1 MNVLGTM
8 ASPRTDARVRLA
20 LALVLASPGCA
31 AAGAEAGATESQVTV
46 AGPAGA
52 RLRIE
57 ALDPHVVRLWLKP
70 SGDFSRPRSLAME
83 TAPSTR
89 SPLVRA
95 EKADEV
101 SVDTG
106 ALTVTI
112 DRGTLAFGVRAG
124 TGGPALLDDARIG
137 APAAGGPW
145 TLTERLA
152 PAEHL
157 FGLGQD
163 NHNNGRLDRRGVVRD
178 LWAGQQITSGNVTAQ
193 YPVPFILSTGRDGH
207 AYGVFF
213 DNVYRLKFDLG
224 KTQPDQLRLDADGG
238 EVDLYVIDGPRP
250 ADVVERYTG
259 LTGRPPL
266 PPLWALGYW
275 QSKCTYYDWDA
286 LDEAYG
292 QLSARGF
299 PVDVMVIDADWPE
312 VVTDYVWAKRWIET
326 GHGLSPAQKIA
337 AYGKRGVRI
346 VVSQS
351 GPMVRQD
358 SPTFAP
364 GWAMGVFATDGNGN
378 PVECGYY
385 GGKLLD
391 FTSPRINE
399 WLWPQTR
406 RLNEQGVA
414 GWWLDLDEPEGEPP
428 QTHYHAGRPAGI
440 HNEYSLLCA
449 ISFEGVQLAVHPQ
462 QRPFILSR
470 AGPAGLQGHHAAVWT
485 GDIYSDYATY
495 RAHPPEMLNSGL
507 SGLVYWTC
515 DTGGFLTGYYKDDQ
529 LGAHARLYE
538 RWMQF
543 SAFSPITRAHKA
555 GGAPEPYAF
564 GPATEQG
571 TKHYLQQR
579 YRLLPYIYSCAW
591 EASRTGMPIVRPLAL
606 EFPDDAAS
614 VAAPGDEYLFG
625 GELLVAPVLFEG
637 QSNRKVYFPPGT
649 WIDWDYGY
657 DYAGGR
663 DWVVAAPQNRIP
675 VAVRAGAIIPMAP
688 DMRNTAEKPWDP
700 LTLEVFPSGKSQFT
714 LYSDDG
720 RTFAY
725 EKGESTTTRFACD
738 DSGGRVSLTIS
749 ESNRRFA
756 PREYRARLHLRQSPA
771 AVAVDGS
778 KVPGSAWTWD
788 PDERVLTVGF
798 AAGRATRHELTVD
811 LDGSPLPARLAPVLK
826 AVAIDPTGEAAGSGG
841 RPTPHFFPAPAIP
854 ATIKASNY
862 DNGGE
867 GIAFHS
873 ANPLPAGK
881 VYRDDDLGLAPTSDA
896 GGGYALTGLKAGEW
910 VRYSIDCGNG
920 GYFDL
925 AVRAAS
931 ARGGGRVRFVALDQ
945 TVATVEVPATGG
957 DDAFRDFRFPAVY
970 LNPGELALLVYVEA
984 PGAVLN
990 TFSLEPA
997 ARVPSTYAAA
1007 LAFRRGVADLT
1018 GRGEAGRPLG
1028 YVRNLGRAGSS
1039 LTFGVSGGA
1048 GGPRTV
1054 RLRYSSNQAGPVAL
1068 TLAVGDWP
1076 AARLSMPPTGGEWK
1090 PFDVPVSLSAGANRI
1105 VIEGREDGWNSVQL
1119 DQIEILPR

>member
-1 MNVLGTM
+1 V
-8 ASPRTDARVRLA
+8 SLA
-20 LALVLASPGCA
+20 LALVLACPGPA
-31 AAGAEAGATESQVTV
+31 AIGAAPEEEASQVTV
-46 AGPAGA
+46 AGPTGA
-52 RLRIE
+52 RLRVE

-70 SGDFSRPRSLAME
+70 SGDFARQRSLAIGA
-83 TAPSTR
+83 APDTR
-89 SPLVRA
+89 SPLTRA
-95 EKADEV
+95 EGDDEV
-101 SVDTG
+101 SVGTG

-112 DRGTLAFGVRAG
+112 NRGTLAFGVSASG
-124 TGGPALLDDARIG
+124 GGPALLADARVS

-178 LWAGQQITSGNVTAQ
+178 LWAGQQINSGNVTAQ
-193 YPVPFILSTGRDGH
+193 YPVPFLLSTGRGGH
-207 AYGVFF
+207 AYGIFF
-213 DNVYRLKFDLG
+213 DNVHRLQFDLG

-238 EVDLYVIDGPRP
+238 EIDFYVIDGPCP
-250 ADVVERYTG
+250 ADVIERYTG

-275 QSKCTYYDWDA
+275 QSKCTYYDWNA

-326 GHGLSPAQKIA
+326 GRGLSPAEKIA
-337 AYGKRGVRI
+337 AYGREGVRI

-351 GPMVRQD
+351 GPMVQQA
-358 SPTFAP
+358 SPTYAP

-378 PVECGYY
+378 PIECGYY

-391 FTSPRINE
+391 FTHPRINE

-406 RLNEQGVA
+406 RLDEQGVA

-428 QTHYHAGRPAGI
+428 QTHYHGGRPADI

-449 ISFEGVQLAVHPQ
+449 MSFEGVQLAVHPQ
-462 QRPFILSR
+462 ERPFILSR
-470 AGPAGLQGHHAAVWT
+470 AGPAGLQRYHAAVWT

-515 DTGGFLTGYYKDDQ
+515 DTGGFLAGYYRDDQ

-571 TKHYLQQR
+571 TRHYLQQR
-579 YRLLPYIYSCAW
+579 YRLLPYIYSYAW
-591 EASRTGMPIVRPLAL
+591 VASEKGLPIVRPLAL

-614 VAAPGDEYLFG
+614 VATPGDEYLFG
-625 GELLVAPVLFEG
+625 RELLVAPVLFEG
-637 QSNRKVYFPPGT
+637 QSNRKVYFPPGR

-657 DYAGGR
+657 EYAGGR

-688 DMRNTAEKPWDP
+688 DMKNTAEKPWDP
-700 LTLEVFPSGKSQFT
+700 LTLEVFPSGRSDFT

-725 EKGESTTTRFACD
+725 ENGESTTTRFACD
-738 DSGGRVSLTIS
+738 DAGGRVRLTIS
-749 ESNRRFA
+749 ESNKRFT
-756 PREYRARLHLRQSPA
+756 PLEYRARFHLGRVPA
-771 AVAVDGS
+771 AVIVDGN
-778 KVPGSAWTWD
+778 KLANRLWTWD
-788 PDERVLTVGF
+788 GDERVLTVPF
-798 AAGRATRHELTVD
+798 SAGKATEHTITVN
-811 LDGSPLPARLAPVLK
+811 LDARPLRARLAPMLT
-826 AVAIDPTGEAAGSGG
+826 AVAIDTAGEAAGSG
-841 RPTPHFFPAPAIP
+841 RPTPHFFPAPALP
-854 ATIKASNY
+854 ATIRASNY

-867 GIAFHS
+867 GVAFHS
-873 ANPLPAGK
+873 ARPLPAGK
-881 VYRDDDLGLAPTSDA
+881 VYRDDDFGLAPTSDA
-896 GGGYALTGLKAGEW
+896 GGGYALTGLKEGDWA
-910 VRYSIDCGNG
+910 RYTIDCGNG

-925 AVRAAS
+925 SVRAAS
-931 ARGGGRVRFVALDQ
+931 ARGGGRIRLVSLDQ
-945 TVATVEVPATGG
+945 TVATVEVPPTGG
-957 DDAFRDFRFPAVY
+957 ADAFRDFRFPAVY
-970 LNPGELALLVYVEA
+970 LNPGELALLVFVEA
-984 PGAVLN
+984 PGAALN
-990 TFSLEPA
+990 AITLKPA
-997 ARVPSTYAAA
+997 ARAPSTYPAA
-1007 LAFRRGVADLT
+1007 LAFRRGVAELT
-1018 GRGEAGRPLG
+1018 GRGDAVRPLG

-1039 LTFGVSGGA
+1039 VTFGVSGG
-1048 GGPRTV
+1048 GGGAQTV
-1054 RLRYSSNQAGPVAL
+1054 RLLYSSNQAGPVAL
-1068 TLAVGDWP
+1068 ALTVGDGLAVKLP
-1076 AARLSMPPTGGEWK
+1076 MPPTAGEWK
-1090 PFDVPVSLSAGANRI
+1090 AIDVPVTLATGANR
-1105 VIEGREDGWNSVQL
+1105 VVVEGREDGWNSVQL
-1119 DQIEILPR
+1119 DRIEILAR